1 MKKKKMQLG
10 KYISTAVLS
19 VFFFTLVWVLNTIAD
34 NSEKF
39 GKWLAFG
46 GGIISLIA
54 FTSITL
60 SVLVFS
66 TKQFIS
72 AFKFKEEKGLWKVLN
87 FIFKIGMFI
96 FAVLIVI
103 FWLVWFIYML
113 KDGFGNKKIMGVNIW
128 EGTSKIDQFASIS
141 MFHISNYF
149 EDVYKILGF
158 STAPFG
164 LYVTSFVFL
173 LIWSAAGLAYE
184 IIKKL
189 LGGNRAAK
197 EKNS

>member
-1 MKKKKMQLG
+1 MKRKKMQLG

-19 VFFFTLVWVLNTIAD
+19 VFFFVLVWILNTIAK

-39 GKWLAFG
+39 GKLLEFCG
-46 GGIISLIA
+46 GVISLIA
-54 FTSITL
+54 FTLITL

-66 TKQFIS
+66 TKQFIF

-96 FAVLIVI
+96 FAILIVI

-113 KDGFGNKKIMGVNIW
+113 KDGLGIKKIMGVNNIW
-128 EGTSKIDQFASIS
+128 EDTSKIDQFSSMS
-141 MFHISNYF
+141 MFHISNCF
-149 EDVYKILGF
+149 ENAHKISGF
-158 STAPFG
+158 SIVPFR
-164 LYVTSFVFL
+164 LYITSFVFL
-173 LIWSAAGLAYE
+173 LVWSAAGIVYE

-189 LGGNRAAK
+189 LGGNRL
-197 EKNS
+197 